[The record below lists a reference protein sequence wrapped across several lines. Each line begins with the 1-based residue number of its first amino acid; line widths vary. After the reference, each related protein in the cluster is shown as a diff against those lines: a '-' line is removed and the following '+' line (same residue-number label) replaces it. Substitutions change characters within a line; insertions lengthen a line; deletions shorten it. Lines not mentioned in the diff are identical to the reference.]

1 MQSKEK
7 NNLIF
12 IRLFPGEN
20 LNEEIKK
27 ACKNHDVK
35 TAVII
40 SGIGQL
46 KNSKLGYFKKK
57 DDYSPDVFDNPLEL
71 LSLSGNICREG
82 DDYNLHIHAILGDE
96 KKNAL
101 GGHLIDAQ
109 IKVTAEIVLF
119 KTELT
124 IERKLDEKTGLKALF
139 LG

>member
-57 DDYSPDVFDNPLEL
+57 DDYSPDVFDKPLEL
-71 LSLSGNICREG
+71 LSLSGNIYREG